1 MLLTDLILIYLDN
14 NSTTQ
19 IDPRVVSHLASL
31 LGNRFANPASQH
43 SLGRSARGVLENA
56 REQLLVLCKAKTVG
70 MQSDRAVFT
79 SGGTESNNLALCG
92 LVANRPG
99 MLVVSSIEHPSVLA
113 MAQKLEQKGRE
124 VRYLPCRADG
134 QVDLDPLAHWI
145 DQDQKI
151 ALVSLMLA
159 NNETGVL
166 QPVDQLVRLCKPA
179 GILVHTDAV
188 QAVGKIPVDFQA
200 IQVDALTLTGHKIHG
215 VVGVGALLLKHSVQL
230 EPIFFGGFQQQ
241 SLRPGTESPALA
253 STLVF
258 ACELAIQHLPERY
271 ERMLACRDHIESEL
285 VRRIAGAIVVGRD
298 SPRLPHTTSI
308 SFPGLD
314 RQILQMA
321 LDKEG
326 IACGTGSAC
335 ASGSSQPSHVLQ
347 AMGLPK
353 EVVQGAIRLSLSW
366 ENSLE
371 EVDHACEQII
381 RVIERLSR

>member
-56 REQLLVLCKAKTVG
+56 REQLLVLYKAKTVG

-92 LVANRPG
+92 LIANRPG

-113 MAQKLEQKGRE
+113 MAQKLQQKGRE

-134 QVDLDPLAHWI
+134 QVDLEPLAHWI

-159 NNETGVL
+159 NNETGVV

-188 QAVGKIPVDFQA
+188 QAVGKVPVDFQA
-200 IQVDALTLTGHKIHG
+200 LEVDALTLTGHKIHG
-215 VVGVGALLLKHSVQL
+215 LVGVGGLLLKHSVPL

-253 STLVF
+253 SSLVF
-258 ACELAIQHLPERY
+258 ACELAIQQLPERY
-271 ERMLACRDHIESEL
+271 ERMLACRDRIESEL

-381 RVIERLSR
+381 RVIERLSH